1 MRGIPTRLY
10 DLAPNWFRAAWPDA
24 SRRRLVLEQYRTLGT
39 QHALLADIALRA
51 NLFQPIRAENDR
63 QAAIEEGRRQLA
75 LEIFKT
81 AKTDI
86 DLLWSQIEKRPSN
99 SGETKR

>member
-1 MRGIPTRLY
+1 MRGVPTRLY
-10 DLAPNWFRAAWPDA
+10 DIATTWFRATWPDP
-24 SRRRLVLEQYRTLGT
+24 SRRRLVIEQYRNLGT

-51 NLFQPIRAENDR
+51 NLFQPIRAETER

-86 DLLWSQIEKRPSN
+86 DLLWEQIEKRPS
-99 SGETKR
+99 STGEARR

>member
-1 MRGIPTRLY
+1 MRGVPTRLY
-10 DLAPNWFRAAWPDA
+10 DIAVTWFRATWPEA
-24 SRRRLVLEQYRTLGT
+24 NRRRVVLEQYRYLGT

-81 AKTDI
+81 ANTDI
-86 DLLWSQIEKRPSN
+86 ELLWAQIEKRPSN
-99 SGETKR
+99 REEKQR

>member
-1 MRGIPTRLY
+1 MRGVPSRLY
-10 DLAPNWFRAAWPDA
+10 DTAVNWFAAMWPDGG
-24 SRRRLVLEQYRTLGT
+24 RRRVVLEQYRMLGT
-39 QHALLADIALRA
+39 QRALLADIALRA
-51 NLFQPIRAENDR
+51 NLFGPIRAETDR

-86 DLLWSQIEKRPSN
+86 DQLWEQIEKRPSKR
-99 SGETKR
+99 GERP